1 VSERA
6 LPAIVVVALL
16 GCAVVIYPFY
26 PRAGAQDRLV
36 WSAGR
41 TYLNTTME
49 DEGFE
54 LRCQRRPTQELSCAL
69 LWIPAGTSQRH
80 SVYVCN
86 DEENL
91 RREAVLRRFLAA
103 APPGDASLRA
113 AGIVDGF
120 FHSGLRRE
128 CDRLVRTSSE
138 TTRDITPFKWRSATD
153 TVELARDDVV
163 ALGLPARPAF
173 RGDIVADG
181 GPLATDP
188 MAARRRVSRMRLL
201 DSTRAGKVL
210 DPVAPETCR
219 IWPGGSDVNC
229 SVASVVTVHPCAP
242 GAGPV
247 CANTGLSAHAM
258 ASGRVLLGGGTR
270 PMAPVVFGSRLE
282 TDELIVVGP
291 RTTIVPLPLTDVSR
305 GGTPSV
311 LEITSESRLILSR
324 VRLLNGRWERWY
336 APDMRPWLEPLAGR
350 LEDLARKAQRPQEQA
365 IELALNLDLQRG
377 LEDYLQAW
385 MRRVEPDFTT
395 HLQSRHAN
403 GSLRRRRN
411 EFGHRR
417 AVPQAGIT
425 VLRVAD
431 GAVLAVATYPPA
443 EALDRESAAPSL
455 APGWQA
461 RLVGTHPSPEL
472 ERAVAQILVDR
483 VVDET
488 NANFVRHPIGS
499 TFKPLLLSLMIDRR
513 DDDQLHKLFDLQV
526 TGHQGNGQ
534 RGFPGGAPCTDPGVQ
549 AIAGHELGPWGE
561 EEPGTSHGG
570 AFIDRAEFLLDSC
583 NKYAVTLGVLSLL
596 DWRRQGNP
604 AAVCWS
610 ARRDAFGFTETQE
623 LDGSTPPPSGLAAPP
638 DWNGLVSRAA
648 DLAAPPVGLS
658 IVNANSTRLA
668 DQPVFR
674 RLQEY
679 YGVAP
684 RSTPS
689 SYDANPWRHCAG
701 LTTRDTRIAIG
712 RVETTQ
718 LDFTDMPVGTPYTN
732 IFTGANRN
740 WWTNV
745 KLAEAYARLATN
757 RRVQASFCEPPR
769 EAVPRLF
776 QETPPIRHR
785 ELVQILSRQRL
796 ARWVHVPTIAAW
808 VTADSA
814 NRTVLSKTGTTVRD
828 EGHQS
833 TGIFVIYLG
842 RVVDRTLRRIGSGLE
857 AVPVEV
863 GDGFVVVAHVEDL
876 GTERLPSGG
885 TSPASGRVTALVDGL
900 FGLLERG
907 LE

>member
-1 VSERA
+1 MSERA
-6 LPAIVVVALL
+6 LPTIVMVLLVVI
-16 GCAVVIYPFY
+16 AVVFY
-26 PRAGAQDRLV
+26 PHAGAQDRLV
-36 WSAGR
+36 WSAR
-41 TYLNTTME
+41 RIYLNTTME

-54 LRCQRRPTQELSCAL
+54 LRCERRLTQEISCVL
-69 LWIPAGTSQRH
+69 LWMPAGTSRRH

-91 RREAVLRRFLAA
+91 RREAVLRRFLAS

-113 AGIVDGF
+113 VGILDGF

-138 TTRDITPFKWRSATD
+138 MTQDIAPFAWRSTTGA
-153 TVELARDDVV
+153 VELARDDVV

-181 GPLATDP
+181 GPLAADP
-188 MAARRRVSRMRLL
+188 MAAMRRVSRMRLL

-219 IWPGGSDVNC
+219 IWPGGGDVNC

-258 ASGRVLLGGGTR
+258 TAGRVLLGGGTR
-270 PMAPVVFGSRLE
+270 PMAPIVFGLRPLG
-282 TDELIVVGP
+282 TDELMVVGP
-291 RTTIVPLPLTDVSR
+291 GTTIVPLPLTDVSR
-305 GGTPSV
+305 GGVSSV
-311 LEITSESRLILSR
+311 LEITSERRVILSR

-336 APDMRPWLEPLAGR
+336 APDVRPWLEPVASR
-350 LEDLARKAQRPQEQA
+350 LEDLARKAQRSQEQA

-377 LEDYLQAW
+377 LEDYLQSW
-385 MRRVEPDFTT
+385 MRQVEPDFTA
-395 HLQSRHAN
+395 HLRSQHAN

-411 EFGHRR
+411 ELGHRR

-431 GAVLAVATYPPA
+431 GAVMAVATYPPA
-443 EALDRESAAPSL
+443 EALDRESVAPSL
-455 APGWQA
+455 TPGWQA
-461 RLVGTHPSPEL
+461 RLVGTGPSPEL
-472 ERAVAQILVDR
+472 ERAVTQALVDR

-513 DDDQLHKLFDLQV
+513 DDDLLHELFDLQV
-526 TGHQGNGQ
+526 TGHLGNGH

-561 EEPGTSHGG
+561 EEPGTGHGG
-570 AFIDRAEFLLDSC
+570 AFIDRAEFLIDSC
-583 NKYAVTLGVLSLL
+583 NKYAVYLGVLSLL

-610 ARRDAFGFTETQE
+610 AQRDTFGFTNTHE
-623 LDGSTPPPSGLAAPP
+623 LDGSTPAPSGLAAPP
-638 DWNGLVSRAA
+638 RWNGLVSRAA

-689 SYDANPWRHCAG
+689 RYDSNPWRHCAG
-701 LTTRDTRIAIG
+701 LSTRAASVAIG

-718 LDFTDMPVGTPYTN
+718 LEFTNMPVGTPYTN

-757 RRVQASFCEPPR
+757 RRVQASFCQVPR
-769 EAVPRLF
+769 EPTPTLF
-776 QETPPIRHR
+776 HETPPIRHR

-796 ARWVHVPTIAAW
+796 ARWVRVPTIAAW
-808 VTADSA
+808 VAADSA

-828 EGHQS
+828 EHHQS

-842 RVVDRTLRRIGSGLE
+842 SVVDRALRRIGSGLE

-863 GDGFVVVAHVEDL
+863 GDGFVVVVHVEDL
-876 GTERLPSGG
+876 GAGRLPTGG
-885 TSPASGRVTALVDGL
+885 TSPASGRVSALVDGL